1 VKRVTALGG
10 FAVYQTCMSIHLA
23 ARKAAP
29 TLRLLGIEDGLSLLT
44 LQDTVTEGLPPGF
57 LRPKAEEA
65 LYYYLDGTLGVAYGI
80 FEGNRL
86 CASALLRL
94 PDPEHPNPDA
104 KPRFPLVPEADWP
117 CHAAFLENAMVHPDA
132 RGRGLQKTLLDIRLA
147 HAAAAG
153 MRWACAA
160 SHLHN
165 QASWSNLLG
174 AGLVLAGLIER
185 DGQPLIGFATGLGLA
200 RVRSDPRDNRLVEAL
215 DKAQHLSAL
224 GDGFVGVRRDAD
236 GAVVYQRLAHV
247 FAL

>member
-1 VKRVTALGG
+1 MTAH
-10 FAVYQTCMSIHLA
+10 SLA
-23 ARKAAP
+23 HNAAAP

-44 LQDTVTEGLPPGF
+44 LQDTVTEGLPPGY

-80 FEGNRL
+80 FEHNGLR
-86 CASALLRL
+86 ASALLRL
-94 PDPEHPNPDA
+94 PDAEHPNPDA
-104 KPRFPLVPEADWP
+104 KPRFPIVPETDWP

-132 RGRGLQKTLLDIRLA
+132 RGRGLQRMLLDIRLT

-185 DGQPLIGFATGLGLA
+185 EGQPLIGLVAGLGVA
-200 RVRSDPRDNRLVEAL
+200 RITSDPREKRLVEAR
-215 DKAQHLSAL
+215 DKVQHLAAL
-224 GDGFVGVRRDAD
+224 ADGFVGVRSDAR
-236 GAVVYQRLAHV
+236 GAVVYQRLARV
-247 FAL
+247 FA